1 MSTRFIFV
9 RYFGTISLS
18 SSQESGVPT
27 PLGDKIRKL
36 RQEKRLSLDQLA
48 AQAETSKS
56 YLWELE
62 NRDTANPT
70 LEKVQKI
77 ADVLGITSEFLLDTE
92 TATPSEDIA
101 DLAFFRRYQKLPTEK
116 KQQLQDILKVL
127 NSTGGKKDS

>member
-1 MSTRFIFV
+1 MS
-9 RYFGTISLS
+9 
-18 SSQESGVPT
+18 T

-92 TATPSEDIA
+92 AATPSEGIA
-101 DLAFFRRYQKLPTEK
+101 DIAFFRRYQKLPTEK